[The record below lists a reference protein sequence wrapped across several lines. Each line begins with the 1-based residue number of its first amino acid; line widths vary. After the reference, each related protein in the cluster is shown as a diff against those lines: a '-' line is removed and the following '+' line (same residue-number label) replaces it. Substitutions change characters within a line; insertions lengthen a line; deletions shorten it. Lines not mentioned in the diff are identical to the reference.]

1 MGRGGFSLPQKRNGR
16 LKSPL
21 PGIMSLIF
29 GRLKSPLPGV
39 FIRWL
44 VSCPH
49 WCTIQPVPPGKT
61 KRRQIFA
68 WMLYD
73 CASSAFATTVL
84 AGFFP
89 VFFKKYWAGGMEVTR
104 SSAIL
109 GAAHSIATFVV
120 LGIALLLG
128 AYADRIAGR
137 KKLLLVM
144 CLGGS
149 LSTCALAFVN
159 QGNHILAIIVFIAA
173 VTGFFGGN
181 IFYDALLPVVVPRQK
196 QDIVSA
202 GAFGLGYLGG
212 GILFL
217 VNVTMYLKPGFWGLS
232 DPASAVKVSFFT
244 VGLWWIL
251 FTVPLMLTI
260 KEDRQPAGK
269 RPPGLLWDSIRDT
282 FSTFRQIRRHRNIL
296 LFLLAFWLYNDAIGT
311 VIKMAIAY
319 GSDVGIEQSDMI
331 KALLL
336 VQFIGFPAAWIYG
349 KITVKAGRRRM
360 LLLSIG
366 AYMFVVLYGAFMK
379 SSGDFYLLAVVVAL
393 FQGGIQAISRSMYA
407 GMIPSGQS
415 AKFFGLYNVG
425 AHFSTMLGPA
435 LVGLTGHALKNP
447 RAGLLVLEVFL
458 VLGAI
463 VLMKVKEEN
472 KGMVQ

>member
-1 MGRGGFSLPQKRNGR
+1 MAS
-16 LKSPL
+16 
-21 PGIMSLIF
+21 
-29 GRLKSPLPGV
+29 
-39 FIRWL
+39 
-44 VSCPH
+44 
-49 WCTIQPVPPGKT
+49 GKQE
-61 KRRQIFA
+61 RRQIIS

-73 CASSAFATTVL
+73 CANSAFATTVL

-104 SSAIL
+104 SSAVL
-109 GAAHSIATFVV
+109 GAAHSIATLAV
-120 LGIALLLG
+120 LLIALLLG

-159 QGNHILAIIVFIAA
+159 QGNHVLAIIVFIAA
-173 VTGFFGGN
+173 VTGFLGGN
-181 IFYDALLPVVVPRQK
+181 IFYDSLLPVVVPREK

-217 VNVTMYLKPGFWGLS
+217 VNVTMYLKPGFWGLG
-232 DPASAVKVSFFT
+232 DQASAIRVSFFT

-251 FTVPLMLTI
+251 FTVPLMLSV
-260 KEDRQPAGK
+260 KEDRQPAGNGST
-269 RPPGLLWDSIRDT
+269 GLLRESIRDT
-282 FSTFRQIRRHRNIL
+282 FSLFRKMRRNRNIF
-296 LFLLAFWLYNDAIGT
+296 LFLLAFWLYNDAIST
-311 VIKMAIAY
+311 VIKMAVAY
-319 GSDVGIEQSDMI
+319 GSDVGIEQADMI

-336 VQFIGFPAAWIYG
+336 VQFVGFPAAWIYG
-349 KITVKAGRRRM
+349 KITVKAGRKRM

-366 AYMFVVLYGAFMK
+366 AYVFVVLYGALMK
-379 SSGDFYLLAVVVAL
+379 SSGDFYILAVVVAL

-407 GMIPSGQS
+407 SLIPAGQS

-425 AHFSTMLGPA
+425 AHFSTMLGPV

-447 RAGLLVLEVFL
+447 RAGLLVLEAFL

-463 VLMKVKEEN
+463 VLMKVKEE
-472 KGMVQ
+472 KKERHG